1 MLIDSH
7 CHLDFPDFAAE
18 RDAVVQRA
26 KDAGLARMIT
36 ICTKIEQFPVIA
48 QVAETYPDV
57 YCSLGTHPMHAHE
70 EKIVP
75 PEEIIA
81 LAEHAKCVGIG
92 EAGLDYHYDSAPRDL
107 AIEVFR
113 NHIAAARE
121 TGLPLIIHSRD
132 ADADMAAILTEEMG
146 KGAFKALLHCFTSSR
161 QLAETALSLG
171 LYISFSGIVTFK
183 KSDELRE
190 IAKLVP
196 LDRLLVE
203 TDAPYL
209 APQPYRGKR
218 NEPAYVVETAKVLA
232 QVKRVDDG
240 EFAKVTT
247 TNVLKLFDKM
257 PPIQIVQRPAA

>member
-7 CHLDFPDFAAE
+7 CHLDFEDFAAE
-18 RDAVVQRA
+18 RDAVVRRA
-26 KDAGLARMIT
+26 HDAGLARMIT
-36 ICTKIEQFPVIA
+36 ICTKIEQFPAIA
-48 QVAETYPDV
+48 RVAETYPDV

-70 EKIVP
+70 EKIATP
-75 PEEIIA
+75 QEIVS
-81 LAEHAKCVGIG
+81 LAQHPKCVGIG
-92 EAGLDYHYDSAPRDL
+92 EAGLDYHYEGAPREI
-107 AIEVFR
+107 AMEVFR

-132 ADADMAAILTEEMG
+132 ADADMAAILTDEMG

-190 IAKLVP
+190 IAATVP

-232 QVKRVDDG
+232 PLKG
-240 EFAKVTT
+240 VTVNELGDAT
-247 TNVLKLFDKM
+247 TANVLKLFSKM
-257 PPIQIVQRPAA
+257 PPLEIVQRPAA